1 MRRFAPLAAL
11 AAAFLISACSST
23 SNQDQAAAPIVDGT
37 ASTAQT
43 AGPAAGAGSNAPID
57 VRQGPSAGANSELTD
72 PKSVL
77 SRRSVYFAFDE
88 FAVRDEFRALLQSHA
103 TWLAGHRDAR
113 MLIQGNT
120 DERGSR
126 EYNIALGQR
135 RAEAMK
141 RMLVLMGAAESQI
154 DAVSLGK
161 EKPRRDGHTEA
172 DWAENRRGDILY
184 NAGPV
189 KEF

>member
-1 MRRFAPLAAL
+1 MRLFHSFL
-11 AAAFLISACSST
+11 AAALTLAVAACSST
-23 SNQDQAAAPIVDGT
+23 GGDQPAAPVVDGAAATT
-37 ASTAQT
+37 AGGN
-43 AGPAAGAGSNAPID
+43 GPAANSNANAPID
-57 VRQGPSAGANSELTD
+57 VRPGPGANAATELTD

-77 SRRSVYFAFDE
+77 SRRSVYFNFDE
-88 FAVRDEFRALLQSHA
+88 FSVREEFRSTLQAHA
-103 TWLAGHRDAR
+103 TWLASHRDAR

-161 EKPRRDGHTEA
+161 EKPRREGHEEA

-184 NAGPV
+184 SFGSV

>member
-1 MRRFAPLAAL
+1 MRLTHSFIAAAL
-11 AAAFLISACSST
+11 ALVVAACSST
-23 SNQDQAAAPIVDGT
+23 GGDQAAAPIVDGSAGAT
-37 ASTAQT
+37 AA
-43 AGPAAGAGSNAPID
+43 AGPATNSNANAPID
-57 VRQGPSAGANSELTD
+57 VRPGPAAGAATELTD

-77 SRRSVYFAFDE
+77 SRRSVYFNFDE
-88 FAVRDEFRALLQSHA
+88 FTVRDEFRSVLQAHA
-103 TWLAGHRDAR
+103 TWLSSHRDAR

-141 RMLVLMGAAESQI
+141 RMLVLMGAGESQI

-161 EKPRRDGHTEA
+161 EKPRREGHEEA

-184 NAGPV
+184 SFGAV